1 MRKITILMLLFIITT
16 LAGCDWY
23 YIYKPPIV
31 DGKIHIGFE
40 YGDQLPSEPKLCSI
54 AYKIPYET
62 PIPVDD
68 FEVEFSFGMNYE
80 FYEKEVL
87 EKFTSEFY
95 EDLNNY
101 GRESGYVTPPYK
113 FDEMQFIIL
122 VSAEWHFFSGFKL
135 YTGDEELPERRIGF
149 YYDEEDKTDG
159 AAIIKSIP
167 IQEMKKYPYS
177 YEKTKSTTWFGL
189 DFYNYEMTFN
199 HSEKIKIPNELFD
212 EELIDRLEETPIG
225 YSLSILPI
233 LAYPEIID
241 GKTFYRVIDFAQ
253 LDSKYRGHYPVGKL
267 CMDVS
272 VISTKTDKNI
282 EFLEGFF
289 LTP

>member
-101 GRESGYVTPPYK
+101 GRESGYVRAPYK

-122 VSAEWHFFSGFKL
+122 LSAKYFFSPGFEV
-135 YTGDEELPERRIGF
+135 YTGG
-149 YYDEEDKTDG
+149 
-159 AAIIKSIP
+159 
-167 IQEMKKYPYS
+167 
-177 YEKTKSTTWFGL
+177 
-189 DFYNYEMTFN
+189 
-199 HSEKIKIPNELFD
+199 
-212 EELIDRLEETPIG
+212 
-225 YSLSILPI
+225 
-233 LAYPEIID
+233 
-241 GKTFYRVIDFAQ
+241 
-253 LDSKYRGHYPVGKL
+253 
-267 CMDVS
+267 
-272 VISTKTDKNI
+272 
-282 EFLEGFF
+282 
-289 LTP
+289 